1 MPGDDN
7 SVPPTSDS
15 VPSSADCLLGHRW
28 TGRNGLPRVGY
39 KVPAF
44 RDSVPAAGYPMPAT
58 ADQMPAGDDG
68 MRTFGSGYGLP
79 ADGNQLQ
86 RFADSDALPAI

>member
-1 MPGDDN
+1 
-7 SVPPTSDS
+7 
-15 VPSSADCLLGHRW
+15 
-28 TGRNGLPRVGY
+28 
-39 KVPAF
+39 
-44 RDSVPAAGYPMPAT
+44 MPAT